1 MTPGLFIGFTAPGFA
16 EGLFIL
22 VVILLLF
29 GVKDAPRMARKVADF
44 FQQLRFTANEFRN
57 EFMYSDMR
65 AEADARAENPEEVLN
80 QEESD
85 LSEENQT
92 DDAKDVE

>member
-1 MTPGLFIGFTAPGFA
+1 MSPGLLIGFTAPGFA

-44 FQQLRFTANEFRN
+44 FQQLRFMANEFRN

-65 AEADARAENPEEVLN
+65 AEADARAENSEEVLI
-80 QEESD
+80 QEEPD

>member
-1 MTPGLFIGFTAPGFA
+1 MTPGLFIGFAAPGFA

-29 GVKDAPRMARKVADF
+29 GVKDAPRMARKVAEF

-65 AEADARAENPEEVLN
+65 AEADARAENTEEVLN

-85 LSEENQT
+85 LTEENQT

>member
-65 AEADARAENPEEVLN
+65 AEADARAENTEEVLN

-85 LSEENQT
+85 LTEENQT

>member
-65 AEADARAENPEEVLN
+65 AEADARAENSEEVLI
-80 QEESD
+80 QEEPD
-85 LSEENQT
+85 LAEENQT

>member
-1 MTPGLFIGFTAPGFA
+1 MTPDLFIGFTAPGFA

-29 GVKDAPRMARKVADF
+29 GVKDAPRMARKAAEF

-65 AEADARAENPEEVLN
+65 AEADARAENTEEVLN

-85 LSEENQT
+85 LTEENQT

>member
-1 MTPGLFIGFTAPGFA
+1 MSPGLLIGFTAPGFA

-44 FQQLRFTANEFRN
+44 FQQLRFMANEFRN

-65 AEADARAENPEEVLN
+65 AEADARAENSEEVLI
-80 QEESD
+80 QEEPD
-85 LSEENQT
+85 LAEENQT

>member
-1 MTPGLFIGFTAPGFA
+1 MTPGLFIGFTAPGFT

-44 FQQLRFTANEFRN
+44 FQQLRFMANEFRN

-65 AEADARAENPEEVLN
+65 AEADARAENPEEVLI
-80 QEESD
+80 QEEPD
-85 LSEENQT
+85 LTEENQT
-92 DDAKDVE
+92 DNAKDVE

>member
-1 MTPGLFIGFTAPGFA
+1 MTPGISIGFTAPGFA
-16 EGLFIL
+16 EGVFIL

-44 FQQLRFTANEFRN
+44 FQQLRFMANEFRN

-65 AEADARAENPEEVLN
+65 AEADARAENPEEVLIP
-80 QEESD
+80 EEPD
-85 LSEENQT
+85 LSEENRP
-92 DDAKDVE
+92 DDAKHVE

>member
-85 LSEENQT
+85 LTEENQT

>member
-1 MTPGLFIGFTAPGFA
+1 MSPGLLIGFTAPGFA

-44 FQQLRFTANEFRN
+44 FQQLRFMANEFRN

-65 AEADARAENPEEVLN
+65 AEADARAENSEEVLI
-80 QEESD
+80 QEEAD